1 MSLKHRGGSKY
12 SKKQMLYAKY
22 DDQVRFYLILSEIL
36 SLNIHNNGGG
46 QDGNICINCTCI
58 QFVCFMFLGKTA
70 SAGHVA

>member
-36 SLNIHNNGGG
+36 IMNRLKIVEVRVEIFASTVHLSGLCAL
-46 QDGNICINCTCI
+46 CI
-58 QFVCFMFLGKTA
+58 
-70 SAGHVA
+70 